1 MSVASSFPCI
11 KTPPAS
17 PSSCSHSSSCS
28 SNHSFMLSSSSS
40 TKPYYV
46 KFSIRSSQTE
56 GPIRRPGAPSLREPS
71 RPSSPLTPT
80 PPSPPSPS
88 PPPQQPSKPEQ
99 VSGLTMVEDMN
110 AVTLE
115 FQRQKAKEIQEYFK
129 QKKLEEANQ
138 GPFFGFVGKN
148 EISNGRWAM
157 FGFAVGMLTEIL
169 RVSYQSR
176 FRIGRKTG
184 RETCDVRTR
193 HPDFQPSVKHKESS
207 QSRTKHLYFL
217 PHSMPPNCRPWTAK
231 ILTYSPT
238 NPPPLLSHSPLVS
251 THRPMGCVQAKPL
264 TNSTPGGLEKL
275 KLDNGYVANGPLKGH
290 RRSTGQFHRDRFKRQ
305 QQRGEARISNV
316 EPGSDGSSN
325 ENAAAAVVDE
335 WGVLNGGS
343 EGEKDDGI
351 RKVSHKVFVDDGEIV
366 DGWPKWLA
374 DNISREIL
382 TGLVPKSADSYDKLD
397 KVGEGTYSNV
407 YKARDRDSGKIVA
420 LKKVRFDT
428 SEPESVKFMAREIMF
443 LRKLDHPN
451 VVKLE
456 GLATSRMQYSIYLV
470 FGFMVS
476 DLTRIIS
483 SPEGLTEPQVK
494 CYMHQLLSGLQHC
507 HERGIVHRDIKG
519 SNLLIDKS
527 GMLKIADF
535 GLANYYVQSPKRPL
549 TNRVVTLWY
558 RAPELL
564 LGSTDYGVGIDL
576 WSAGCVLAEMFTGR
590 PLLPGR
596 TEVEQLHRIFRLCG
610 TPSEEY
616 WKRLKLSTT
625 FRPPRSYKPSLQE
638 AFKGFP
644 ISSLGLLSTLL
655 ALDPVYRG
663 SASSALRNEFFFRSP
678 LACELSGLPI
688 IYNEDEELKLAN
700 EQKKSRNSKVR
711 RSRTRERRRQDVS
724 AEKVKE
730 TSASSK
736 QGLQEQEKTVYS
748 NFESEPGSTTS
759 SNSSSANQAGRKE
772 SPIFSLSPVEG
783 LSGASKYVKNL
794 PPLPK
799 SKARATSKDN
809 QINRSAS
816 TREFRRFNPRE
827 LEDYALDD

>member
-1 MSVASSFPCI
+1 
-11 KTPPAS
+11 
-17 PSSCSHSSSCS
+17 
-28 SNHSFMLSSSSS
+28 
-40 TKPYYV
+40 
-46 KFSIRSSQTE
+46 
-56 GPIRRPGAPSLREPS
+56 
-71 RPSSPLTPT
+71 
-80 PPSPPSPS
+80 
-88 PPPQQPSKPEQ
+88 
-99 VSGLTMVEDMN
+99 
-110 AVTLE
+110 
-115 FQRQKAKEIQEYFK
+115 
-129 QKKLEEANQ
+129 
-138 GPFFGFVGKN
+138 
-148 EISNGRWAM
+148 
-157 FGFAVGMLTEIL
+157 
-169 RVSYQSR
+169 
-176 FRIGRKTG
+176 
-184 RETCDVRTR
+184 
-193 HPDFQPSVKHKESS
+193 
-207 QSRTKHLYFL
+207 
-217 PHSMPPNCRPWTAK
+217 
-231 ILTYSPT
+231 
-238 NPPPLLSHSPLVS
+238 
-251 THRPMGCVQAKPL
+251 MGCVQAKPL

-290 RRSTGQFHRDRFKRQ
+290 RRSTGQFHRDPFKPQ
-305 QQRGEARISNV
+305 LQRGEARISNV
-316 EPGSDGSSN
+316 EPGSGGSSN
-325 ENAAAAVVDE
+325 ENAAAAVADE

-343 EGEKDDGI
+343 EGEKDDGSH
-351 RKVSHKVFVDDGEIV
+351 KVSHKVSVDDGEMV
-366 DGWPKWLA
+366 DGWPKWLT

-382 TGLVPKSADSYDKLD
+382 AGLVPKSADSYDKLD

-483 SPEGLTEPQVK
+483 SPKGITEPQVK

-507 HERGIVHRDIKG
+507 HERGIIHRDIKG

-688 IYNEDEELKLAN
+688 ICNEDEELKLAN

-711 RSRTRERRRQDVS
+711 RSRTRERQRQDVS
-724 AEKVKE
+724 AEKVQE
-730 TSASSK
+730 TSASSN

-783 LSGASKYVKNL
+783 LSGATKYVKNL
-794 PPLPK
+794 PPLRK